1 MLFFIHKSALSHY
14 NISYL
19 ILSGGHKPCQKKRV
33 RRKLISVY
41 LPEPL
46 IRELSEVGEALDRAT
61 SNVAA
66 EMIISDFPRFK
77 DRHRKAIRD
86 GKNSLDSHEA
96 RDSTDL

>member
-1 MLFFIHKSALSHY
+1 MR
-14 NISYL
+14 
-19 ILSGGHKPCQKKRV
+19 KKRV

-66 EMIISDFPRFK
+66 ELIVSDFPRFK
-77 DRHRKAIRD
+77 D
-86 GKNSLDSHEA
+86 
-96 RDSTDL
+96 

>member
-1 MLFFIHKSALSHY
+1 MR
-14 NISYL
+14 
-19 ILSGGHKPCQKKRV
+19 KKRV
-33 RRKLISVY
+33 RRKLLSVY

-96 RDSTDL
+96 SDSTDL